1 MDADQLVDAF
11 VEHVNRNA
19 RDLESLEDVSEFLR
33 DGSPDQG
40 VTSWRVKKSD
50 NLTRVR
56 ALETRLGRSFPRSFR
71 SFLSRYSFP
80 AFECGPIMFFAN
92 TGEPLFWELGTKL
105 FADPH
110 MSPVL
115 LEAGYIQIGNPFF
128 YNYDPI
134 CFDPNTSAD
143 EYRIVRFDHEAI
155 LQSEELRIL
164 DEVSA
169 SFPDFMTS
177 WIRRPGP

>member
-1 MDADQLVDAF
+1 
-11 VEHVNRNA
+11 
-19 RDLESLEDVSEFLR
+19 
-33 DGSPDQG
+33 
-40 VTSWRVKKSD
+40 
-50 NLTRVR
+50 
-56 ALETRLGRSFPRSFR
+56 
-71 SFLSRYSFP
+71 
-80 AFECGPIMFFAN
+80 MFFAN

-115 LEAGYIQIGNPFF
+115 LRAGYIQIGNPYF
-128 YNYDPI
+128 YSYDPI
-134 CFDPNTSAD
+134 CFDSNTSAD

-164 DEVSA
+164 AEASA

-177 WIRRPGP
+177 CIHRPDP